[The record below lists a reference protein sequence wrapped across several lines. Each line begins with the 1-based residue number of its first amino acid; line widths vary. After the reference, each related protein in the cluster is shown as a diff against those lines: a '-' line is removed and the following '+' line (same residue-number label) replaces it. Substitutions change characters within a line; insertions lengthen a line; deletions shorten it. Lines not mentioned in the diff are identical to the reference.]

1 MVATSELI
9 SKEAV
14 LKSISEIPADRVSI
28 EELFDRIIYLYKI
41 EMGLA
46 QSQRGEGASIEAIRE
61 KMKSSKRERLS

>member
-1 MVATSELI
+1 MVATDLI

-14 LKSISEIPADRVSI
+14 LKSINDMPDKISI

-46 QSQRGEGASIEAIRE
+46 QSQLGQGVPIESIRE
-61 KMKSSKRERLS
+61 KMKTWKPAK